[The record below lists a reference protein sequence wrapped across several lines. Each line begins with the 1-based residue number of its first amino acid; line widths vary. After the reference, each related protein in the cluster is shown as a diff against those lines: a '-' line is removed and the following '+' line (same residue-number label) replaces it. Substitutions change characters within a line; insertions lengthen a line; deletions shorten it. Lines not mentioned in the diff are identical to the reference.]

1 VDAMGTI
8 KLYEDTGWI
17 EDHLKKARES
27 AKRNPTKW
35 KEHHDFSVN
44 PLWKRCYAGREEVV
58 LK

>member
-1 VDAMGTI
+1 MDAMGTI

-35 KEHHDFSVN
+35 KEHHDFAAN
-44 PLWKRCYAGREEVV
+44 PLWRKCYSGREE
-58 LK
+58 